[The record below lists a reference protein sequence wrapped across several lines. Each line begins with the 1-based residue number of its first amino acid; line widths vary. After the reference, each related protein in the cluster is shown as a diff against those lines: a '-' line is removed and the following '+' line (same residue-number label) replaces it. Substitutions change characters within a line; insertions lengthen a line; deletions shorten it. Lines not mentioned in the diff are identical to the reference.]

1 MYKCANTYVRVYM
14 HAFVCVHIHNI
25 NKRLK
30 TSEESKRSSPDRRC
44 VPVKARCGWKHT
56 SRPAGACRVAPSL
69 RRWLEPCSLSPG
81 LTSRWRFACG
91 RRVAGRGIR
100 LWSCH
105 LRNSRCGWICCR
117 CRCRRLRSQ
126 TLVPGKE
133 NIWSSVICLSFT
145 NRVLYVG
152 R

>member
-69 RRWLEPCSLSPG
+69 RR
-81 LTSRWRFACG
+81 
-91 RRVAGRGIR
+91 
-100 LWSCH
+100 
-105 LRNSRCGWICCR
+105 
-117 CRCRRLRSQ
+117 
-126 TLVPGKE
+126 
-133 NIWSSVICLSFT
+133 
-145 NRVLYVG
+145 
-152 R
+152 